1 MGGKLKAMK
10 DSTVGEYLAKNG
22 VPTPVQMQWPQGR
35 SKKLIEFFAVEKNV
49 EFLFRSEDLPVMRPK
64 PPISII
70 WIVLSAGIFPAG
82 NTLTAKRERPR
93 LFGIKVQLVKD
104 LGCLEARGFLS

>member
-1 MGGKLKAMK
+1 MLAMGHTMGGQVKGNERLDRREGLSKKWGTNSSPDAMAQR
-10 DSTVGEYLAKNG
+10 E
-22 VPTPVQMQWPQGR
+22 
-35 SKKLIEFFAVEKNV
+35 SKKLIGFFAVEKNV
-49 EFLFRSEDLPVMRPK
+49 EFLFRSEDLPVMHPK

-93 LFGIKVQLVKD
+93 LFGIKV
-104 LGCLEARGFLS
+104 